1 MVLQLTISRA
11 RPPRTREAPTL
22 SCAMPATHSKPS
34 KPARNPY
41 EVQEAALTLNGFVV
55 PKHTLEDV
63 PKDVQMLFELT
74 DAFDDELLDAKADA
88 PGPKTHGSGREYFC
102 SSKLKER
109 AVRLAFSLYKNNGN
123 AFKKGWAT
131 KVELDTGVS
140 RQTVARWLRGH
151 NEVEACVAAV
161 LSMRKGHDILTP
173 ADIERALYDNI
184 ILCWQKCMTPTKSYI
199 LAQWL
204 RLSRV
209 SGVIWYNKYEQPSEK
224 AYTRFCETW
233 HLSERIP
240 TTHNHRRIRS
250 ENPANIQGFF
260 DGKDETIG
268 DTVIHWRGLKEAL
281 LLPCDTRNGK
291 CLSFADCLAVGQE
304 RLGNGDEICLI
315 RAVCET
321 RGVGPGDALAFAR
334 VCDGDRE
341 SMTCFVSGGVFST
354 LNKRYCRCCT
364 RSPRT

>member
-161 LSMRKGHDILTP
+161 LS
-173 ADIERALYDNI
+173 
-184 ILCWQKCMTPTKSYI
+184 
-199 LAQWL
+199 
-204 RLSRV
+204 
-209 SGVIWYNKYEQPSEK
+209 
-224 AYTRFCETW
+224 
-233 HLSERIP
+233 
-240 TTHNHRRIRS
+240 
-250 ENPANIQGFF
+250 
-260 DGKDETIG
+260 
-268 DTVIHWRGLKEAL
+268 
-281 LLPCDTRNGK
+281 
-291 CLSFADCLAVGQE
+291 
-304 RLGNGDEICLI
+304 
-315 RAVCET
+315 
-321 RGVGPGDALAFAR
+321 FAR

-354 LNKRYCRCCT
+354 LQVLHALAKNLNVTPQHRYLLLLDDHGSRLEPAVVDAEA
-364 RSPRT
+364 RLRDPPSARGPHPPPAAIRPNLSGDAAGAVRAPRDQTVQELRHDQY